1 MIGLLVI
8 GLTILMICT
17 LVRNALVGKQLTAD
31 ESFSGTIELLIPIS
45 SRSEFY
51 IEPWMATLD
60 TLKDLQGRL
69 KIRILI
75 DGHHPAMT
83 AWNELSQKLPFVEL
97 HSFINRPVGGH
108 PIPWMLKEIAPKVT
122 SDIVI
127 IGDAELV
134 PTEAAFVSLAH
145 FITQKK
151 RCFFVLPQTVKG
163 NILGES
169 VALLNP
175 TLALASVF
183 GFRRFRRNVSHPML
197 SIAQGWFGM
206 PLETF
211 RDVDFSK
218 VRVASWKKGLAEY
231 FELLHQDYGLAYGE
245 KHLRRYYPEDLK
257 VQIFQMK
264 TYWDELWSKGDRAGF
279 WLYVGCLF
287 IWAFPLF
294 FFKSAPFQA
303 IASFFLLCLYRF
315 FSKIVFQES
324 WRGISLHLFGALVWV
339 GTLIWWAVTSVKDR
353 YGFRARSQY

>member
-8 GLTILMICT
+8 ALTVVMIVT

-31 ESFSGTIELLIPIS
+31 ENFPGTIELLIPITT
-45 SRSEFY
+45 RSEFY
-51 IEPWMATLD
+51 IEPWMAALETLGD
-60 TLKDLQGRL
+60 LKGRL

-83 AWNELSQKLPFVEL
+83 AWNELSRKLPFVEL
-97 HSFINRPVGGH
+97 HSFINRPVGVFVV
-108 PIPWMLKEIAPKVT
+108 PWMLKEISSKVT
-122 SDIVI
+122 SDVVI

-134 PTEAAFVSLAH
+134 PSEAAFSSLSH
-145 FITQKK
+145 YVTQKE
-151 RCFFVLPQTVKG
+151 RAYFVLPQTVRG

-183 GFRRFRRNVSHPML
+183 GFRRFRNNISHPMM
-197 SIAQGWFGM
+197 SIAQGWLGM
-206 PLETF
+206 PASMF
-211 RDVDFSK
+211 REIDFGK
-218 VRVASWKKGLAEY
+218 IRVASWKQGLAE
-231 FELLHQDYGLAYGE
+231 FFDMNHKFFGLAYGE

-264 TYWDELWSKGDRAGF
+264 TYWDELWMSGDRAGF
-279 WLYVGCLF
+279 WLFVACLF
-287 IWAFPLF
+287 IWVFPVLF
-294 FFKSAPFQA
+294 FFTHPFQA
-303 IASFFLLCLYRF
+303 IGSIMLLSLYRF

-324 WRGISLHLFGALVWV
+324 WRGIALHLFGAIVWAGTLVWWV
-339 GTLIWWAVTSVKDR
+339 FTSVKDR

>member
-8 GLTILMICT
+8 ALTIVMICT
-17 LVRNALVGKQLTAD
+17 LVRNALVGKQLTSD
-31 ESFSGTIELLIPIS
+31 ESFSGTIELLVPIS

-60 TLKDLQGRL
+60 TLKELHGRL

-97 HSFINRPVGGH
+97 HSFINRPADVH
-108 PIPWMLKEIAPKVT
+108 PIPWMLKEIAPKVN
-122 SDIVI
+122 SDVVI

-134 PTEAAFVSLAH
+134 PTESAFTSLAH
-145 FITQKK
+145 FVSQKK
-151 RCFFVLPQTVKG
+151 RCYFVLPQTVKG
-163 NILGES
+163 NIFGES

-206 PLETF
+206 PLEVF

-218 VRVASWKKGLAEY
+218 MRVASWKKGLAEY
-231 FELLHQDYGLAYGE
+231 FELLHQDYNLAYGE

-264 TYWDELWSKGDRAGF
+264 TYWDELWSQGDRAGF
-279 WLYVGCLF
+279 WIFIGCLF
-287 IWAFPLF
+287 IWSFPILF
-294 FFKSAPFQA
+294 FRSHPFQA
-303 IASFFLLCLYRF
+303 MGSIMLLCLYRF

-324 WRGISLHLFGALVWV
+324 WRGIALHLFGVLVWI
-339 GTLIWWAVTSVKDR
+339 GTLVWWAVTRVNEKH
-353 YGFRARSQY
+353 GFRSRSQY

>member
-8 GLTILMICT
+8 ALTFVMIFT
-17 LVRNALVGKQLTAD
+17 LVRNALVGKQLTDD
-31 ESFSGTIELLIPIS
+31 ESFPGTIELLIPIT

-51 IEPWMATLD
+51 IEPWMNALAS
-60 TLKDLQGRL
+60 LKDLHGRL

-108 PIPWMLKEIAPKVT
+108 AIPWMLKEISPKVN

-134 PTEAAFVSLAH
+134 PTEHAFLSLAH
-145 FITQKK
+145 FISTKK
-151 RCFFVLPQTVKG
+151 RSYFVLPQTVKG

-169 VALLNP
+169 IALLNP

-183 GFRRFRRNVSHPML
+183 GFRRFRKNISHPLM

-206 PLETF
+206 PIEVF

-218 VRVASWKKGLAEY
+218 IRVSSWKKGLAEY
-231 FELLHQDYGLAYGE
+231 FELLHQDFGLAYGE
-245 KHLRRYYPEDLK
+245 RHLRRYYPEDLK

-264 TYWDELWSKGDRAGF
+264 TYWDELWSSGDRAGF
-279 WLYVGCLF
+279 WLFVGCLY

-294 FFKSAPFQA
+294 YFKSHPFQA
-303 IASFFLLCLYRF
+303 IGSFMLLCLYRF

-324 WRGISLHLFGALVWV
+324 WRGIALHLFGALVWV
-339 GTLIWWAVTSVKDR
+339 GTLIWWTITSVKEKH
-353 YGFRARSQY
+353 GFRARSQY

>member
-8 GLTILMICT
+8 GLTIVMICT

-31 ESFSGTIELLIPIS
+31 ESFAGTIELLIPIS

-97 HSFINRPVGGH
+97 HSFINRPAGGH
-108 PIPWMLKEIAPKVT
+108 PIPWMLKEIAPKVD

-134 PTEAAFVSLAH
+134 PTEAAFVSLAY
-145 FITQKK
+145 FVSQKK
-151 RCFFVLPQTVKG
+151 RCYFVLPQTVRG
-163 NILGES
+163 NIFGES

-206 PLETF
+206 PLQVF

-245 KHLRRYYPEDLK
+245 KHLRRYYPEDIK

-279 WLYVGCLF
+279 WLYIACLF
-287 IWAFPLF
+287 IWSFPLF
-294 FFKSAPFQA
+294 FFKSHPFQA
-303 IASFFLLCLYRF
+303 MGSIMLLCLYRF
-315 FSKIVFQES
+315 FSKIIFQES
-324 WRGISLHLFGALVWV
+324 WRGISLHLFGAFVWV
-339 GTLIWWAVTSVKDR
+339 GTLIWWAITSVKDR